1 MSSFF
6 VVSKQYEELARD
18 EIISISKSYDSTSK
32 MTVLPRLVM
41 VSSKVPWSTI
51 AKRATFARHAGTIAG
66 IFDDITKID
75 DIMPRPETFVC
86 RTINLSS
93 KSIGS
98 SLERQAGAI
107 LAKKWGSKVSLSN
120 PKVTVYLI
128 ITDSKNYLGYA
139 DSQVVPNHPKKIIKH
154 PHEIDMKLAR
164 CMVN

>member
-18 EIISISKSYDSTSK
+18 EIISISKSYDDTTK
-32 MTVLPRLVM
+32 VTVLPRLVM

-66 IFDDITKID
+66 TFDDVSKID
-75 DIMPRPETFVC
+75 GIMPRPETFVC

-93 KSIGS
+93 KSVGS

-107 LAKKWGSKVSLSN
+107 LAKKWG
-120 PKVTVYLI
+120 
-128 ITDSKNYLGYA
+128 
-139 DSQVVPNHPKKIIKH
+139 
-154 PHEIDMKLAR
+154 
-164 CMVN
+164 